1 MVDFITPKPNTYED
15 NKGHI
20 HRAREDLR
28 MMKQIEQAK
37 ELAVLEG
44 RLKKVVTPI
53 QGGYKIQY
61 L

>member
-1 MVDFITPKPNTYED
+1 MVDIITPKPNTYED
-15 NKGHI
+15 NKGYQ

-28 MMKQIEQAK
+28 KMKQIEQAK

-44 RLKKVVTPI
+44 RLKKVITPI
-53 QGGYKIQY
+53 QGGYKIKY